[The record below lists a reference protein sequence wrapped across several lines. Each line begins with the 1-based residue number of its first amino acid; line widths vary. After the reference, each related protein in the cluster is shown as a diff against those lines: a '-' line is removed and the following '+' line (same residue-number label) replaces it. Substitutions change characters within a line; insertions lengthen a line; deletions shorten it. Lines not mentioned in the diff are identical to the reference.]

1 MNASLI
7 YKGADEVFMQLS
19 KSLRRKLSLSTR
31 EQFIRVATQQGMMI
45 IGAILAAAGYV
56 LFQVPYQIAAGGVT
70 GLGIVV
76 NHVSGFPVSYFFFL
90 SNIPLFI
97 LGYYFLGH
105 WRFIWSSGL
114 AVLIFSI
121 SAEVLLQIAPALD
134 PYPITQ
140 DSLLASIYAGVL
152 VGIGTGIIY
161 RYGGTVGGTSIL
173 ARIINDRTGLPM
185 SQCYLY
191 TDLIIIIGAGLLIS
205 LETSLLAL
213 ITLVLVGIFSD
224 FVIEGTSHTRVL
236 TIVTKHPEP
245 LRDAIMYQLR
255 RGVSHWEITGGYSGE
270 KRTMLYLTV
279 LRSKIYD
286 VKFIISRIDPEA
298 FVVVGVS
305 QQTWGGFDVRR
316 SRLP

>member
-1 MNASLI
+1 
-7 YKGADEVFMQLS
+7 MQLS
-19 KSLRRKLSLSTR
+19 KSLRKRLSLSAR
-31 EQFIRVATQQGMMI
+31 DQIMRIATQQGMIM
-45 IGAILAAAGYV
+45 IGAVLTAAGYV
-56 LFQVPYQIAAGGVT
+56 LFQVPYQIAAGGIT

-76 NHVSGFPVSYFFFL
+76 NHLSGFPVSYFFLL

-114 AVLIFSI
+114 AVVIFSI
-121 SAEVLLQIAPALD
+121 ASEVLLSIAPTLD
-134 PYPITQ
+134 PYPITD

-161 RYGGTVGGTSIL
+161 RYGGTVGGTSIT

-191 TDLIIIIGAGLLIS
+191 TDLIIIVGAGLLIS
-205 LETSLLAL
+205 VEASLLAL

-245 LRDAIMYQLR
+245 LRDAFMHELR

-305 QQTWGGFDVRR
+305 QQIWGGFDVKRN
-316 SRLP
+316 RLR

>member
-1 MNASLI
+1 
-7 YKGADEVFMQLS
+7 MQLS
-19 KSLRRKLSLSTR
+19 KSLRKKLSLSTR
-31 EQFIRVATQQGMMI
+31 EQIIRVATQQGMIM
-45 IGAILAAAGYV
+45 IGAILSAIGYV

-70 GLGIVV
+70 GLGIIV
-76 NHVSGFPVSYFFFL
+76 NYLSGFPVSYFFLL

-105 WRFIWSSGL
+105 WRFIWSSAL
-114 AVLIFSI
+114 AVVIFSVA
-121 SAEVLLQIAPALD
+121 SETLLIIAPALD
-134 PYPITQ
+134 PYPITD

-152 VGIGTGIIY
+152 VGIGTGLVY
-161 RYGGTVGGTSIL
+161 RYGGTVGGTSIT

-185 SQCYLY
+185 SQCYLF

-205 LETSLLAL
+205 LESALLAL

-224 FVIEGTSHTRVL
+224 FVMEGTSQTRVL
-236 TIVTKHPEP
+236 TIVTKHPDP
-245 LRDAIMYQLR
+245 LRDAITHQLR

-279 LRSKIYD
+279 LRSRVYD
-286 VKFIISRIDPEA
+286 VKFIISRIDPDA

-305 QQTWGGFDVRR
+305 QQTWGGFDVTRR
-316 SRLP
+316 LKKP